1 AEHRLKTGSLR
12 ALVATASLELG
23 IDIGDVDLVIQL
35 GATKS
40 IATFLQRVGRSGH
53 AIRQIPKGRLF
64 PLTTDELV
72 EAAALIRAIQRG
84 DLDRTPQ
91 PAAPLDI
98 LAQQIVAA
106 CVTAGEAGWHEN
118 ELFDSLTRAWPYRDL
133 KREDFDAVVLM
144 HLNGRRGLLHR
155 DAVGGRIMARKRARI
170 TAITGGGA
178 IPDVADYQVRQEP
191 DNTFVG
197 TVNEDFAVEAN
208 VGDIFQLGN
217 TSWRILKVERGV
229 VRVAD
234 AKGQP
239 PSIPFWLGEGPS
251 RTAELSAEIADL
263 REQCGEPKILE
274 DE

>member
-64 PLTTDELV
+64 PLTIDELV
-72 EAAALIRAIQRG
+72 EAAALLRAIQRG

-106 CVTAGEAGWHEN
+106 CVAAGEAGWYED
-118 ELFDSLTRAWPYRDL
+118 ELFKAFTTAWPFRNL
-133 KREDFDAVVLM
+133 AREDFDRVLTM
-144 HLNGRRGLLHR
+144 HTDGRRGLLHR
-155 DAVGGRIMARKRARI
+155 DG
-170 TAITGGGA
+170 
-178 IPDVADYQVRQEP
+178 
-191 DNTFVG
+191 
-197 TVNEDFAVEAN
+197 
-208 VGDIFQLGN
+208 
-217 TSWRILKVERGV
+217 
-229 VRVAD
+229 
-234 AKGQP
+234 
-239 PSIPFWLGEGPS
+239 
-251 RTAELSAEIADL
+251 
-263 REQCGEPKILE
+263 
-274 DE
+274 